1 MEKRKEK
8 TEYKLEP
15 IQWIGIWITIGIIMM
30 VLFAK

>member
-1 MEKRKEK
+1 MGKKEK
-8 TEYKLEP
+8 KSEYKLEP